1 MEEKLSET
9 LKTVGGV
16 MHFFGV
22 YVKCNMFVKM
32 AALLEKHG
40 IESLDQLEQTLKGDT
55 NGQSS
60 S

>member
-1 MEEKLSET
+1 
-9 LKTVGGV
+9 

-22 YVKCNMFVKM
+22 YVECNVFVKM